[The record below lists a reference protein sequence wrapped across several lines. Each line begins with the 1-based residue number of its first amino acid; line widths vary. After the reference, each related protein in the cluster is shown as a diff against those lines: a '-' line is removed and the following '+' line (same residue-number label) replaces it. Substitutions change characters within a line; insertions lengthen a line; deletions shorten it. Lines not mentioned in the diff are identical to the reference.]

1 MNADPKNKGAKTMQ
15 KTFDRAD
22 KVIDQDGR
30 EWMVDK
36 QVDAYI
42 VEVVNDR
49 GGAIRPVS
57 GLTLVSKGIRS

>member
-1 MNADPKNKGAKTMQ
+1 MQ